1 VRRIAD
7 IDWEHIAMSL
17 PGWDVISTWIFHPGA
32 YEMIW
37 YVLICV
43 VWYGFM
49 TERRLKNIQERLDE
63 MAADNA
69 QAPTL
74 R

>member
-1 VRRIAD
+1 MP
-7 IDWEHIAMSL
+7 AM
-17 PGWDVISTWIFHPGA
+17 DAISNWIFHPGT

-49 TERRLKNIQERLDE
+49 TERRLKNIQSQLDD
-63 MAADNA
+63 MAAA
-69 QAPTL
+69 KGSKE
-74 R
+74 

>member
-1 VRRIAD
+1 
-7 IDWEHIAMSL
+7 M
-17 PGWDVISTWIFHPGA
+17 PGLDTLSTWILHPGT

-49 TERRLKNIQERLDE
+49 TERRLKNIQSQLD
-63 MAADNA
+63 ALNGKSGSD
-69 QAPTL
+69 P

>member
-1 VRRIAD
+1 
-7 IDWEHIAMSL
+7 MSL
-17 PGWDVISTWIFHPGA
+17 STWDTISTWIFHPGA

-37 YVLICV
+37 YTLICV

-63 MAADNA
+63 MTEGNS
-69 QAPTL
+69 QTPPL